1 MTKGDKAKQLFENG
15 YNCAQA
21 VFCSFPEVTG
31 LDNETALRISAGLGG
46 GMGRMREVCGAVS
59 GMIMV
64 ISSAYACTDPS
75 DHTKKAELYALI
87 QKAAGEFREE
97 NGSIICRELL
107 GLAEKVSDPVPE
119 KRTNTYYHKRPCGEI
134 VKCAADITEK
144 YVNKK

>member
-31 LDNETALRISAGLGG
+31 LDNETALRI
-46 GMGRMREVCGAVS
+46 
-59 GMIMV
+59 
-64 ISSAYACTDPS
+64 SAYACTDPS

-119 KRTNTYYHKRPCGEI
+119 KRTNAYYHKRPCGEI
-134 VKCAADITEK
+134 VKCAADIAEK